1 MIGIA
6 CVYVACTLFVPPLP
20 LCISRVTVYVC
31 SCAFAIISMS
41 PFIAAELTLIAPV
54 DLL

>member
-20 LCISRVTVYVC
+20 LCLLKVTVYVC
-31 SCAFAIISMS
+31 NCAVAMISMS

-54 DLL
+54 ELL